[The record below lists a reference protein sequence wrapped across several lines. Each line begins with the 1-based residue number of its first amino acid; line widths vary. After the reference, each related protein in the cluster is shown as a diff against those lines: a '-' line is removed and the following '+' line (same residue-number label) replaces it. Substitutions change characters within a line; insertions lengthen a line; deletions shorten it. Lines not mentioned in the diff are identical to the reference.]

1 MKKKSYKG
9 RLALPDTETYYKM
22 KLEQCGYWLRN
33 MQMTQQNR
41 TESPEI
47 DQIPR
52 GNLAYNNNSISNHS
66 NIDYLK
72 NCIKIND

>member
-1 MKKKSYKG
+1 
-9 RLALPDTETYYKM
+9 
-22 KLEQCGYWLRN
+22 
-33 MQMTQQNR
+33 MTQQNR

-72 NCIKIND
+72 NCIKINDYQNNAFKKLSFLKQKVYL